1 MIPYVFDAAVVLGI
15 TVMTLGVVGMFRM
28 PDIYTKLHAASKSV
42 FLGVMVLA
50 LSGLAVGSSTVNA
63 RLALICLAL
72 LITTPIA
79 SHVIGRAAFLQ
90 HEQME
95 TAGAID
101 ESGSILPA
109 EESPSWRL

>member
-1 MIPYVFDAAVVLGI
+1 VIAYFFDAAIIIGV
-15 TVMTLGVVGMFRM
+15 TVMTLGVVGLLRM
-28 PDIYTKLHAASKSV
+28 PDVYTKLHAASKSV

-50 LSGLAVGSSTVNA
+50 FSGLAVGSAAVNA
-63 RLALICLAL
+63 RLLLICLAL

-95 TAGAID
+95 TVGAVD

-109 EESPSWRL
+109 EESPTWRM